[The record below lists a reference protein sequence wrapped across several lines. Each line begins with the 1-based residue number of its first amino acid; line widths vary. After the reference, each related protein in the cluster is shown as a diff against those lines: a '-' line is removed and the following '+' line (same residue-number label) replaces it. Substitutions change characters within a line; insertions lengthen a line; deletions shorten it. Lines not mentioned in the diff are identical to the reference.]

1 MAKMKKAV
9 TKVLEANSTAPAKQ
23 QVAVASRKGFMETK
37 VDEAMSQVEFIE
49 SLRVKRIEVEKYQDR
64 ARRLVETMRVPDLT
78 YIPLR

>member
-1 MAKMKKAV
+1 
-9 TKVLEANSTAPAKQ
+9 
-23 QVAVASRKGFMETK
+23 METK